1 VPAAPTLDTADH
13 ITATALTDRAAALV
27 AVGTVLVVVRGMILA
42 RIFPV
47 VTAGVPM
54 AINQD
59 LKAVC
64 ARGPSRNDWL
74 AWLFR
79 ASEPE
84 TLKRLDEAG
93 HGTKTL
99 RMDAWGDMRIP
110 VPPPDEQQGIAEAIA
125 VVCARIDDL
134 IGESTGAMALLQ
146 ERRAA
151 LISAA
156 VTGKIDVRDLAS

>member
-1 VPAAPTLDTADH
+1 
-13 ITATALTDRAAALV
+13 
-27 AVGTVLVVVRGMILA
+27 
-42 RIFPV
+42 
-47 VTAGVPM
+47 
-54 AINQD
+54 
-59 LKAVC
+59 
-64 ARGPSRNDWL
+64 
-74 AWLFR
+74 
-79 ASEPE
+79 
-84 TLKRLDEAG
+84 
-93 HGTKTL
+93 
-99 RMDAWGDMRIP
+99 MDAWGDMRIP